1 MDLFEKTGSNHGRY
15 VFNIIFVTLLGV
27 ILLFLVVLGIVL
39 LCLRCR
45 RYRKRRRDRL
55 NGYTATNFPV
65 NRPPATDIVLGIY
78 NGRDSYVYGDEI
90 FSPEIDRN
98 AEGSSALYGE
108 DTTSTNDDRARF
120 YSANGWRGFA
130 Y

>member
-1 MDLFEKTGSNHGRY
+1 MDLFEKDSNHGRY
-15 VFNIIFVTLLGV
+15 VFNIIFVILLG
-27 ILLFLVVLGIVL
+27 ITLLFLVVLGIVL

-45 RYRKRRRDRL
+45 RYRERRSDRQ
-55 NGYTATNFPV
+55 NGYSATNV
-65 NRPPATDIVLGIY
+65 ALTRPPATDIVLGIY

-90 FSPEIDRN
+90 FSPETDRN
-98 AEGSSALYGE
+98 TEGPSTLYGE